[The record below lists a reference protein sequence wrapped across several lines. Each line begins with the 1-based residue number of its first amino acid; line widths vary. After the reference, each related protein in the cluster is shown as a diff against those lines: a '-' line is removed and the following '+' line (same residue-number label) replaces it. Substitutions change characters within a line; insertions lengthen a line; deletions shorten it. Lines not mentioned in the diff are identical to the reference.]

1 MYTIDARANTV
12 KELKTIIDV
21 LAKKRK
27 LNHINCLIRITETR
41 RIVL

>member
-21 LAKKRK
+21 LAKKKKIESYK
-27 LNHINCLIRITETR
+27 LLN
-41 RIVL
+41 